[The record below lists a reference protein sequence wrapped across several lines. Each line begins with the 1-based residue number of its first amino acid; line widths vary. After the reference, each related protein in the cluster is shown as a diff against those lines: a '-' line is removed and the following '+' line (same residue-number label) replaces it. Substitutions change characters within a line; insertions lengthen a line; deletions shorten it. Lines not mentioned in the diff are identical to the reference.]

1 MSKRKESTTVN
12 ESTAAQEV
20 TVGGFDGGSAV
31 NETLVI
37 VKTLQKHFNERI
49 DGEIGII
56 VCTVENR
63 IQNAYLTAE
72 DSIITPKIEL
82 ATRLKNE
89 SSGRDA
95 TSVIASS
102 ERGENI
108 EITAFFE
115 NVSETKNTL
124 HVLYTNDD
132 TRNEIPD
139 EVPDTH
145 FDRKPH
151 TLIMVTGQRTQ
162 RDQVPELLTGKT
174 LTQSKQ
180 QSHQQQNLS
189 TQISNNINLPLVD
202 PTAKKLNSD

>member
-1 MSKRKESTTVN
+1 M
-12 ESTAAQEV
+12 
-20 TVGGFDGGSAV
+20 
-31 NETLVI
+31 
-37 VKTLQKHFNERI
+37 
-49 DGEIGII
+49 
-56 VCTVENR
+56 
-63 IQNAYLTAE
+63 TAE

-132 TRNEIPD
+132 EIPD
-139 EVPDTH
+139 EVPGTH

-162 RDQVPELLTGKT
+162 TDQVPELLTGRT
-174 LTQSKQ
+174 LTQRKQ
-180 QSHQQQNLS
+180 QSHQHQNLS

-202 PTAKKLNSD
+202 PTAKKLHSD